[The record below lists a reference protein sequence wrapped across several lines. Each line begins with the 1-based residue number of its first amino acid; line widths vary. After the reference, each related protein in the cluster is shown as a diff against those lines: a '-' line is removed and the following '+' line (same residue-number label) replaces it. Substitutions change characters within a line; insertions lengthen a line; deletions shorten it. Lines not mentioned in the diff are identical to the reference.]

1 MNTRRGRSLVLC
13 TFFIVAAGG
22 GMPKLHQA
30 ESPHAV
36 PLKSGEPIVLNPDAS
51 DCANFSPYPTGPT
64 HIWNRVNRRLLER
77 RDAKGKAWGCDEVDP
92 LLWLESKHVL
102 ASPAYA
108 ETVRLLDEFTST
120 HAERLIS
127 DPLPRALFQR
137 DLWAVFDWLGR
148 NPDNHPQERAGL
160 ERRLAVI
167 IRAVALT
174 SSEIRGLPDNY
185 TQLRGS
191 TTSDGLAL
199 PDNSGGWLLIGRDDG
214 KPAAAAHALFFSSSM
229 FLVYLKLPP
238 EGIKAAEYLKSMR
251 AYGRERPPTDD
262 CQQHPCSPPR

>member
-1 MNTRRGRSLVLC
+1 MNTRRSRSLVLC

-22 GMPKLHQA
+22 GLPKLHQA
-30 ESPHAV
+30 ESPHAA
-36 PLKSGEPIVLNPDAS
+36 PLKSGEPIAVTRDAS
-51 DCANFSPYPTGPT
+51 DCANSSPYATRPT
-64 HIWNRVNRRLLER
+64 HIWNRVHRRLLER
-77 RDAKGKAWGCDEVDP
+77 RDAKGKAWGCDDVDP
-92 LLWLESKHVL
+92 LLWPRSKHIL
-102 ASPAYA
+102 ARPAYE

-137 DLWAVFDWLGR
+137 DLWAVFDWLGH
-148 NPDNHPQERAGL
+148 NADDHPQERAEL

-185 TQLRGS
+185 THLRGS

-199 PDNSGGWLLIGRDDG
+199 PDNSGAWLLIGRDDG
-214 KPAAAAHALFFSSSM
+214 NPAAAVHAFFSRSM
-229 FLVYLKLPP
+229 FLVYLKLPRD
-238 EGIKAAEYLKSMR
+238 GIEAAKYVESMR
-251 AYGRERPPTDD
+251 AYSRERP
-262 CQQHPCSPPR
+262 RGG